1 MGRQGRGLLV
11 QAGEL
16 WLLDIWIEAM
26 YGEVQSRIYLDHE
39 WGWSG
44 SDIVMQSS
52 VTVNVTRA
60 IGDEDRTYCGSEH
73 IAH

>member
-1 MGRQGRGLLV
+1 
-11 QAGEL
+11 
-16 WLLDIWIEAM
+16 M